1 MADLQNEIGSD
12 LSECI
17 NNGNIDRAMSIIQ
30 RLNKMDV
37 EIKFTVSEKPNHPF
51 PVRAAGIYAPPVIPK
66 LNNAQQQMREAL
78 MQFGYSEAQVE
89 FAIARTSSVEAAAEL
104 LLSTN
109 FQ

>member
-12 LSECI
+12 LSDCI

-37 EIKFTVSEKPNHPF
+37 EIKFTVSEKLDQPF
-51 PVRAAGIYAPPVIPK
+51 KKAAGIFVPQVIPK
-66 LNNAQQQMREAL
+66 LNNVKQQIHDAL
-78 MQFGYSEAQVE
+78 IPFGYSEEQIEYVV
-89 FAIARTSSVEAAAEL
+89 ARTSSVEAAIEL

-109 FQ
+109 F